1 MILKFIQSLGGRKF
15 ATMIISLVIFTAS
28 SAYLIIGDTTEKAS
42 TIVAVATGLTM
53 ISGAYFAGNVVQKNN
68 EIK

>member
-1 MILKFIQSLGGRKF
+1 MMKFIQSLGGRKF

-28 SAYLIIGDTTEKAS
+28 TSYLIISDTADKAG

-53 ISGAYFAGNVVQKNN
+53 VSGAYFAGNVAQKNK
-68 EIK
+68 EI

>member
-1 MILKFIQSLGGRKF
+1 MMKFIQSLGGRKF